1 MIPTKRLSTNET
13 VTGNHRKTICVNPF
27 LLVIIKS
34 FAFRN
39 PLDSDTEFVRV
50 EDPLT
55 AVGRT
60 FISALLASGFREIYD
75 DNRYNAEFLPCPLGT
90 FYNSSSRGEQ
100 GCIQCPPGKLES
112 PSSYWEMKSESFRKP
127 RRRRQQLNVIKKMFN
142 EHENGPVHAFWIFLH
157 FSAVLKKTKTMWNG
171 QVVRI
176 CLAHGSCACS
186 TRASQDLLVLPKQ
199 HDNRL
204 FNDFFLKT
212 TNIKAMLKLF
222 WPLLIFNLRIQGLIW
237 RGITYFVQNYTAIIL
252 RPTTSKLPCG
262 TPATHFGAKLEA
274 WTQLFRIFHYFSY
287 FSWFWELW
295 ILFSEYLPDFNAI
308 PMNVNWRHEN

>member
-1 MIPTKRLSTNET
+1 
-13 VTGNHRKTICVNPF
+13 
-27 LLVIIKS
+27 
-34 FAFRN
+34 
-39 PLDSDTEFVRV
+39 
-50 EDPLT
+50 
-55 AVGRT
+55 
-60 FISALLASGFREIYD
+60 
-75 DNRYNAEFLPCPLGT
+75 
-90 FYNSSSRGEQ
+90 
-100 GCIQCPPGKLES
+100 
-112 PSSYWEMKSESFRKP
+112 
-127 RRRRQQLNVIKKMFN
+127 MFN
-142 EHENGPVHAFWIFLH
+142 EHENGPVHAFWILLH
-157 FSAVLKKTKTMWNG
+157 FSAVLRKKKTMWNS

-237 RGITYFVQNYTAIIL
+237 RGRTYFVQNYTATIL

-308 PMNVNWRHEN
+308 PMNVNWRLLNPGWLSRISGARAVCMVKNVYRSGHLFCLPLQLSAVGACLPWAGF